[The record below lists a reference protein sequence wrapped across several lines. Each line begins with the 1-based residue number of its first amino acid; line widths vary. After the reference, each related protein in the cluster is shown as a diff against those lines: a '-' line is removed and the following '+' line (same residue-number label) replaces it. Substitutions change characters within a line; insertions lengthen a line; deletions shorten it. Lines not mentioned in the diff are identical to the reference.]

1 MSQLPKIGRYS
12 FRVEQYQ
19 CNVRKMLRFSSLVNI
34 MLSAADYHST
44 ERGFGTIYLN
54 EMGKTWVL
62 SRLAVEMERIPSRH
76 QEITIETWIDKV
88 HPLFTSRN
96 FRALSKEGEVLGWGR
111 SVWAMIDTTTRHPV
125 DLMEIHNG
133 LITTF
138 IVNEDDKEFLNVPID
153 RPAKIQLDEP
163 SLFRID
169 NTYFSDVDFNGH
181 INSMRYVDHVL
192 DIFPLSWH
200 KKNNIKRLDIAF
212 IAEGRPEVPIKIY
225 GTTNHTNAVAVGE
238 DNHTDYL
245 FKIMQD
251 LPENSEESEACRL
264 RLRTIPLVGAEL

>member
-88 HPLFTSRN
+88 HPDSFRKDKRRILYRN
-96 FRALSKEGEVLGWGR
+96 RKY
-111 SVWAMIDTTTRHPV
+111 RHNR
-125 DLMEIHNG
+125 H
-133 LITTF
+133 
-138 IVNEDDKEFLNVPID
+138 
-153 RPAKIQLDEP
+153 R
-163 SLFRID
+163 
-169 NTYFSDVDFNGH
+169 
-181 INSMRYVDHVL
+181 
-192 DIFPLSWH
+192 
-200 KKNNIKRLDIAF
+200 RL
-212 IAEGRPEVPIKIY
+212 
-225 GTTNHTNAVAVGE
+225 
-238 DNHTDYL
+238 
-245 FKIMQD
+245 
-251 LPENSEESEACRL
+251 
-264 RLRTIPLVGAEL
+264 

>member
-1 MSQLPKIGRYS
+1 
-12 FRVEQYQ
+12 
-19 CNVRKMLRFSSLVNI
+19 
-34 MLSAADYHST
+34 
-44 ERGFGTIYLN
+44 
-54 EMGKTWVL
+54 
-62 SRLAVEMERIPSRH
+62 
-76 QEITIETWIDKV
+76 
-88 HPLFTSRN
+88 
-96 FRALSKEGEVLGWGR
+96 
-111 SVWAMIDTTTRHPV
+111 MIDTTTRHPV
-125 DLMEIHNG
+125 DLMEIHDG

-138 IVNEDDKEFLNVPID
+138 IVKPEDKEYLEVPID

-212 IAEGRPEVPIKIY
+212 IAEGRPEIPIKIY
-225 GTTNHTNAVAVGE
+225 GTFNHP
-238 DNHTDYL
+238 DYL

-264 RLRTIPLVGAEL
+264 RLRTIPLVGADL